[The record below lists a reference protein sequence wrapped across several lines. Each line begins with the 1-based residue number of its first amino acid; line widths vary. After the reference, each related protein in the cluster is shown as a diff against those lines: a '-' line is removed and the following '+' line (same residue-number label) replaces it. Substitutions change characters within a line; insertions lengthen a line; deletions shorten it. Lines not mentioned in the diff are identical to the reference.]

1 MIQSWVEIGVAGM
14 QDRNEI
20 RKRVLKGATIIQGVT
35 NSEIGCVMRNQT
47 GKGAELKVAPDSAVS
62 NDFQLYVPVDGVAYD
77 CVVRWRRNDK
87 IGVEFVGRG
96 PKPKHHYG

>member
-1 MIQSWVEIGVAGM
+1 MK
-14 QDRNEI
+14 DRNEI

-47 GKGAELKVAPDSAVS
+47 EKGAELKVAPDSAVS
-62 NDFQLYVPVDGVAYD
+62 NGFQLYVPVDGVAYD

-96 PKPKHHYG
+96 LKPKHHYG

>member
-1 MIQSWVEIGVAGM
+1 MK
-14 QDRNEI
+14 DRNEI
-20 RKRVLKGATIIQGVT
+20 RKRVLKGATIIQGIT
-35 NSEIGCVMRNQT
+35 NSEISCVMRNQT
-47 GKGAELKVAPDSAVS
+47 EKGAELKVAPDAAVS
-62 NDFQLYVPVDGVAYD
+62 NGFQLYVPVDGVAYD